1 MIHPA
6 AQWGRIGPMSSQQ
19 HPTGEP
25 VYDDRVY
32 RSSMAVAGGVA
43 LLALTAWLCGDA
55 VVRGTGNTPW
65 IALAIAL
72 CAVPLIVAFTL
83 RPAVFAND
91 DRMRVRNPFRVI
103 ELPWAA
109 VDAVRAGY
117 SAEVLAEGAKYQLWS
132 VPVSLRER
140 KKASRG
146 RLSRRGGLTGKG
158 LSAPEGDRAAAAGPQ
173 RARADQVVDELR
185 ELAERGASRPG
196 AQGGVQV
203 HWSYEVIVP
212 AAAGALLLIVLLAIR

>member
-1 MIHPA
+1 
-6 AQWGRIGPMSSQQ
+6 MSSNQQ
-19 HPTGEP
+19 PTDEP

-43 LLALTAWLCGDA
+43 LLALIVWLCGDA
-55 VVRGTGNTPW
+55 AVRGSGNTPW
-65 IALAIAL
+65 IALAVAL
-72 CAVPLIVAFTL
+72 CAVPLTVAFTL

-146 RLSRRGGLTGKG
+146 QLTRRGGLTGRG
-158 LSAPEGDRAAAAGPQ
+158 VSAPEADKAAAPAGPP
-173 RARADQVVDELR
+173 RAHADKVIDELR
-185 ELAERGASRPG
+185 ELAERGASRAG
-196 AQGGVQV
+196 AQGSVHV
-203 HWSYEVIVP
+203 HWSYEIIVP
-212 AAAGALLLIVLLAIR
+212 AVAGALLLIVLLATR

>member
-1 MIHPA
+1 
-6 AQWGRIGPMSSQQ
+6 MSNQQ
-19 HPTGEP
+19 PTDEP

-32 RSSMAVAGGVA
+32 RSSTGIATGVL
-43 LLALTAWLCGDA
+43 LLALIAWLCGDA
-55 VVRGTGNTPW
+55 VVRGSGNTPW

-72 CAVPLIVAFTL
+72 CAVPLTVAFTI

-91 DRMRVRNPFRVI
+91 DRMRVRNPFRII

-117 SAEVLAEGAKYQLWS
+117 SAEVLAEGSKYQLWS

-140 KKASRG
+140 KKATRQQ
-146 RLSRRGGLTGKG
+146 LSRRGGLTGRG
-158 LSAPEGDRAAAAGPQ
+158 LSARQGDAADAAGPAAPQ

-185 ELAERGASRPG
+185 ELAERGASRSG
-196 AQGGVQV
+196 AQGDVRV
-203 HWSYEVIVP
+203 HWSYEVIAP
-212 AAAGALLLIVLLAIR
+212 AVAGAVLLIVLLAVG

>member
-1 MIHPA
+1 
-6 AQWGRIGPMSSQQ
+6 MSSQQ
-19 HPTGEP
+19 QPTDEP

-32 RSSMAVAGGVA
+32 RSSASVVTGVL

-55 VVRGTGNTPW
+55 VVRGSGNTPW
-65 IALAIAL
+65 VALALAL
-72 CAVPLIVAFTL
+72 CVVPLIVAFTI

-117 SAEVLAEGAKYQLWS
+117 SAEVLAEGSKYQLWS
-132 VPVSLRER
+132 VPVSMRER

-146 RLSRRGGLTGKG
+146 RLSRRGGLTGRG
-158 LSAPEGDRAAAAGPQ
+158 MSAPDGAKPAAPAEPQ
-173 RARADQVVDELR
+173 RAGADKVVDELR
-185 ELAERGASRPG
+185 ELAERGASRAG
-196 AQGGVQV
+196 AQGSVRVQ
-203 HWSYEVIVP
+203 WSYEIIAP
-212 AAAGALLLIVLLAIR
+212 AVAGAVLLIVLLATA